1 MDLKWKIG
9 FASTAIAS
17 LILFVLI
24 LYDIFSLQHQFR
36 FWFYASIILVFLS
49 LVLFL
54 FMYRSSQKQSDPVA
68 LFEKTLQGGLYH
80 FMCRDCGRMF
90 AVKESRKNDIHSLK
104 LTCPYCGSIGRIS
117 DQPPLIIDKIPSE
130 KSPKVSFLCT
140 QCGERLNIWAEGSSL
155 SNEISIFSCPYCGS
169 NKPMKPH
176 C

>member
-1 MDLKWKIG
+1 MFFLEKCGMWD
-9 FASTAIAS
+9 
-17 LILFVLI
+17 
-24 LYDIFSLQHQFR
+24 
-36 FWFYASIILVFLS
+36 ASIVLVFLS

-68 LFEKTLQGGLYH
+68 LFEKTLQAGLYH
-80 FMCRDCGRMF
+80 FMCRDCGGMF
-90 AVKESRKNDIHSLK
+90 AVKESRKNEIHSLT

-140 QCGERLNIWAEGSSL
+140 QCGERLNIWAEGSSR
-155 SNEISIFSCPYCGS
+155 SNEISIFSCPYCGI
-169 NKPMKPH
+169 NKPMKPQ